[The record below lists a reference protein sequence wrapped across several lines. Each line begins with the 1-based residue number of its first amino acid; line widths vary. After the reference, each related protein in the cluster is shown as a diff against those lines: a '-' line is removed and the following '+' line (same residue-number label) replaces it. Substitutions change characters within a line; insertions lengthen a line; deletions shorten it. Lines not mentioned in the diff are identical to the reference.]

1 MTIHFEQ
8 ETEDQFSFDPQEVA
22 EKVIQQ
28 ALEECHCPYEADVN
42 LLLVGEES
50 IREMNA
56 NFRQIDRVTDV
67 LSFPMLT
74 YEEPADFSDEALESQ
89 DSFHPESGE
98 LMLGDIV
105 ICVPRMKEQAEEYG
119 HGEKREFAF
128 LVVHSMLHLFGY
140 DHMSEEEAKEMEAL
154 QESVLNKCNIKR

>member
-1 MTIHFEQ
+1 MTLHFEQ
-8 ETEDQFSFDPQEVA
+8 ETEDHFSFDPKIVA
-22 EKVIQQ
+22 ETVIRQ
-28 ALEECHCPYEADVN
+28 ALEECDCPYEADVN

-50 IREMNA
+50 IREMNG

-74 YEEPADFSDEALESQ
+74 YEQPADFSDQALESQ

-140 DHMSEEEAKEMEAL
+140 DHMTEEEAKEMEAL
-154 QESVLNKCNIKR
+154 QESILNKCNIKR

>member
-1 MTIHFEQ
+1 MTLHFEQ

-22 EKVIQQ
+22 KTVIRQ
-28 ALEECHCPYEADVN
+28 ALEECDCPYEADVN

-67 LSFPMLT
+67 LSFPMLS
-74 YEEPADFSDEALESQ
+74 YEQPADFSDHTLDCQ

-105 ICVPRMKEQAEEYG
+105 ICVPRMREQAEEYG

-140 DHMSEEEAKEMEAL
+140 DHMTEEEAKEMEAL
-154 QESVLNKCNIKR
+154 QESILNKCNIKR

>member
-1 MTIHFEQ
+1 MTLHFEQ
-8 ETEDQFSFDPQEVA
+8 ETEDQFSFDPEEVA
-22 EKVIQQ
+22 KIVINQ
-28 ALEECHCPYEADVN
+28 ALEDCGCPYEVDVN
-42 LLLVGEES
+42 LLLVGEET

-67 LSFPMLT
+67 LSFPMLS
-74 YEEPADFSDEALESQ
+74 YAHPADFSEEALDAQ
-89 DSFHPESGE
+89 DAFHPESGE

-105 ICVPRMKEQAEEYG
+105 ICIPRMKEQAAEYG

-140 DHMSEEEAKEMEAL
+140 DHMTEEDAKEMEPL
-154 QESVLNKCNIKR
+154 QESILNKCKIKR